1 MYAFIRGC
9 ANRYDTKVKAR
20 PVVNNIV
27 SEYAIKSIT
36 MNPNGNEV
44 IMADVAGTM
53 FAIDLRTMKNCGN
66 FRGNSGSV
74 RSIEHHSSL
83 PLVASVGLDRHLR
96 VYNSSTKRGM
106 ASVYLKQRMNKVLLS
121 RDAMVGIEVDEEALA
136 AEEKEAEEEEAL
148 WANLEG
154 GISNKKAKTAGKGA
168 GDAGDGDGVEAP
180 VNADVI
186 VVEEPAVVE
195 DTLPPA
201 EKTKKKKKKKKK
213 VGTKTKS
220 ETKVAA
226 SSKD

>member
-1 MYAFIRGC
+1 
-9 ANRYDTKVKAR
+9 
-20 PVVNNIV
+20 
-27 SEYAIKSIT
+27 
-36 MNPNGNEV
+36 
-44 IMADVAGTM
+44 MADVAGTM

-154 GISNKKAKTAGKGA
+154 VKGVLKPCMCPLARGPRVISKDLECRSCAAR
-168 GDAGDGDGVEAP
+168 P
-180 VNADVI
+180 VA
-186 VVEEPAVVE
+186 
-195 DTLPPA
+195 LPPA
-201 EKTKKKKKKKKK
+201 TQKQLQNS
-213 VGTKTKS
+213 VFFC
-220 ETKVAA
+220 V
-226 SSKD
+226 